1 MAVSE
6 NTYITNLAFLL
17 DYGDGTSPDE
27 VEYEILKL
35 AFQDKESVHY
45 DRSMGGNFM
54 DLEQEPSNIE
64 AGLLFSS
71 NLIEGIYYA
80 NQEKNNNPYIVVGF
94 DDITII
100 ENNGEDKPYIVQV
113 MWRLLKDL
121 NNEGTVNI

>member
-27 VEYEILKL
+27 IEYEILKL

-54 DLEQEPSNIE
+54 DLEQEPSNVT

-71 NLIEGIYYA
+71 NLIESIYYA
-80 NQEKNNNPYIVVGF
+80 NQEKNNNPYIVVGS
-94 DDITII
+94 DDITIE
-100 ENNGEDKPYIVQV
+100 ENSLKDKPYIVNVQ
-113 MWRLLKDL
+113 WRLLKDL
-121 NNEGTVNI
+121 NNEGTVQI

>member
-6 NTYITNLAFLL
+6 NTYVTNLAFLL

-27 VEYEILKL
+27 IEYEILKL

-54 DLEQEPSNIE
+54 DLEQEPSNIG

-71 NLIEGIYYA
+71 NLIEGIYYT
-80 NQEKNNNPYIVVGF
+80 NQEKNNNPYIVTGF
-94 DDITII
+94 DDIRII

>member
-6 NTYITNLAFLL
+6 NTYVTNLAFLL